1 MVLIRI
7 IILTYGHRD
16 ADTDTFSLCPFDT
29 ATRPVVGLSNYN
41 RTATRQELCRVHS
54 EIAAC
59 GAGWVAVSTVSAQV
73 DTDPMFQHVCSKP
86 LGVRGITGIPVYHGA
101 VVWRYVP
108 RYTCPRT
115 GTLGNF
121 RKTPEYYVYGHDTS
135 FAHLRR
141 CIKYR
146 IQVIR

>member
-1 MVLIRI
+1 MKLVN
-7 IILTYGHRD
+7 
-16 ADTDTFSLCPFDT
+16 DTWT
-29 ATRPVVGLSNYN
+29 SN
-41 RTATRQELCRVHS
+41 
-54 EIAAC
+54 
-59 GAGWVAVSTVSAQV
+59 
-73 DTDPMFQHVCSKP
+73 QHP
-86 LGVRGITGIPVYHGA
+86 NQIGVRGITGIPVYHGA